1 MILCCGEALIDMLP
15 EGEAFRPHPGGAV
28 FNTAV
33 ALGRL
38 GAPAGFFAQLSSDM
52 FGERLSDALTASK
65 VDATLCPRSPQPTTL
80 AFVRLTDGQAEYLF
94 YDEASAGRTLAP
106 ADLPALP
113 DGVTALHFG
122 AISLIPEPCGS
133 AFEALCLRE
142 AGARVVSLDPNIR
155 ANFIAD
161 APAHRARI
169 RRMMAAADI
178 IKVSDEDMAWIADD
192 ADADE
197 DAFAGRCLA
206 DGASLVVVTRGARGA
221 SGHARTG
228 KAHVEA
234 TPVTVAD
241 TVGAGD
247 TFDAGLLHALDR
259 AGRLSKAGLADLATN
274 EVRDALAFAAR
285 AAAVTVSRPGADS
298 PWAHELEATDVV

>member
-15 EGEAFRPHPGGAV
+15 QGEAFRPHPGGAV

-38 GAPAGFFAQLSSDM
+38 GAPAGFFSQVSTDM
-52 FGERLSDALTASK
+52 FGERLVHALAESR
-65 VDATLCPRSPQPTTL
+65 VDASLCPRSDQPTTL

-106 ADLPALP
+106 GDLPTLP
-113 DGVTALHFG
+113 GNVTALHFG

-133 AFEALCLRE
+133 AFEELCLRE
-142 AGARVVSLDPNIR
+142 AGARVISLDPNIR
-155 ANFIAD
+155 ASFIPDEA
-161 APAHRARI
+161 AHRARI

-178 IKVSDEDMAWIADD
+178 IKVSDEDMAWIENT
-192 ADADE
+192 DE
-197 DAFAGRCLA
+197 RDFAQARL
-206 DGASLVVVTRGARGA
+206 DEGAALVVVTRGADGA
-221 SGHARTG
+221 TGYARSGDVSVDSR
-228 KAHVEA
+228 KV
-234 TPVTVAD
+234 VVAD

-259 AGRLSKAGLADLATN
+259 AGRLRKADLADVTSAQV
-274 EVRDALAFAAR
+274 ESALAFAAR
-285 AAAVTVSRPGADS
+285 AAAVTVSRPGADP
-298 PWAHELEATDVV
+298 PWAHELEEPHAA